1 MINKAEVDVFLE
13 LPCFFDDPA
22 DVGNLI
28 SGSSALSKS
37 SLNIWKF
44 TVHALLKPSLENF
57 EHYFASMWYEY
68 NCAVV
73 WTFFDIA
80 VLGLEWK
87 LTFFSHVAIAEFS
100 KFVGILSAMQE
111 TQVLSL
117 GWEDPLE
124 EEIATHSNILAWK
137 IPRTEEPGGLQSI
150 GLQRVRHD
158 WVTNTYIKYTIHVM
172 CLNYPETTPPSPSWS
187 MEKLFSMKP
196 VPGTKKVEDCCFL
209 GLEREFL
216 CGLEVEGTQQNLPAS
231 MPKSLVTPEAHS
243 RYQGMRQCNRFM
255 TFMYSISCIV
265 STSLTLIPVLC
276 PLGPWGTLGNPCP
289 KWKPLNG
296 SIAGNLDL
304 QSSHSDQRT
313 VWTHRNGR
321 GFSPSE
327 A

>member
-1 MINKAEVDVFLE
+1 MQTWCTSFPIWNQSIVPCTVLTIASWPAYRFLRRRVRWSGIHISLRISTVCCDPHSQRLWMVNKAEVDVFLE
-13 LPCFFDDPA
+13 LSFCFDDPA

-44 TVHALLKPSLENF
+44 TVRALLKPSLENF
-57 EHYFASMWYEY
+57 EHYFASMWYEC

-100 KFVGILSAMQE
+100 KFAGILSAMQE

-137 IPRTEEPGGLQSI
+137 IPWTEEPGGLQSI

-158 WVTNTYIKYTIHVM
+158 WVTNTHIKYTIHVM
-172 CLNYPETTPPSPSWS
+172 CLNYPETTPPSPSRS
-187 MEKLFSMKP
+187 MKKLFSMKP

-216 CGLEVEGTQQNLPAS
+216 CGLEVEGTAEP
-231 MPKSLVTPEAHS
+231 
-243 RYQGMRQCNRFM
+243 
-255 TFMYSISCIV
+255 
-265 STSLTLIPVLC
+265 
-276 PLGPWGTLGNPCP
+276 
-289 KWKPLNG
+289 
-296 SIAGNLDL
+296 
-304 QSSHSDQRT
+304 
-313 VWTHRNGR
+313 
-321 GFSPSE
+321 PSFH